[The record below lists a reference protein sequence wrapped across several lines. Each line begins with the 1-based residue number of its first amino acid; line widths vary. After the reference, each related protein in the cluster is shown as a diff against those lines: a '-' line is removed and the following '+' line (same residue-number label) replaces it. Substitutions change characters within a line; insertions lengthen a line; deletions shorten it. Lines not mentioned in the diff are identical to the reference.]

1 MLVNNLSYSSVNTW
15 LLCGKSWWWRYVK
28 KPRVKVPVALP
39 FGSAIHSTVQ
49 LYIAAKAEGH
59 EVKPLV
65 ALWPDC
71 WQGVLHEKRN
81 RNNIKWDR
89 TYDYY
94 TDLGA
99 SMLSAPDVIAA
110 VEDIEPMLA
119 PVPTGGPPPYA
130 IIEKKIEFRVPGVP
144 VPIIGYIDT
153 IEADGVP
160 VDFKTAG
167 RKWGKGK
174 EHSHMQV
181 DFYLLALNHEGYD
194 LNPNMQFRFYI
205 LTKTKSPTCQI
216 LDTVRT
222 WGDLFFTMEVIKEV
236 WEAIQAGVFPYNPV
250 SWKCSERYCEYYPL
264 CRGKEL

>member
-15 LLCGKSWWWRYVK
+15 LLCGKSWWWRYVE

-49 LYIAAKAEGH
+49 LYIAARAEGH
-59 EVKPLV
+59 EVKPL
-65 ALWPDC
+65 AELWPDC
-71 WQGVLHEKRN
+71 WQRALHEKRN

-89 TYDYY
+89 TYDHY

-99 SMLSAPDVIAA
+99 SMLNAPDVTAA
-110 VEDIEPMLA
+110 VEDIEPMMETFSML
-119 PVPTGGPPPYA
+119 PDETA
-130 IIEKKIEFRVPGVP
+130 IIEKKIEFTVPGVD

-153 IEADGVP
+153 IESDGVP

-174 EHSHMQV
+174 EHTTIQA
-181 DFYLLALNHEGYD
+181 DFYLLGLNAEGYD

-222 WGDLFFTMEVIKEV
+222 WGDLFFTMETIKGI
-236 WEAIQAGVFPYNPV
+236 WEAIQAGIFPLNPTG
-250 SWKCSERYCEYYPL
+250 WKCSKKYCSYWDL
-264 CRGKEL
+264 CRGREL